1 MSITAKSVYRDTG
14 NFFRNQF
21 ITILLVS
28 LLCAFITVVL
38 GHAFSPTDAQIAQ
51 LSEGDQLTSSV
62 GLFDLVQN
70 MTPEQQ
76 QILLRASAASTFSGL
91 IGNAILAGGVILMI
105 QLISCYRRQCASV
118 TEAVYSDF
126 FDYSASANRYYAGCC
141 SRYSAGDPAG
151 TRTGDVGTG
160 QNGCL
165 CRDAQ
170 QYASGVVEY
179 ATSCAGSDRL
189 VAGKNVAVA
198 FCAKFCSTYAECRR
212 GIGEYAEQYDLRRVA
227 DLFVPPVH
235 ADSPI
240 NPERIPGLYPVLLIT
255 ESKNEAVS

>member
-91 IGNAILAGGVILMI
+91 IGNAILAGGIILMI
-105 QLISCYRRQCASV
+105 QLISAGQRITRHRRQRTGA

-126 FDYSASANRYYAGCC
+126 SDYSVGANRYYAGGGT
-141 SRYSAGDPAG
+141 RYSAGYPAG
-151 TRTGDVGTG
+151 TCTGDVSTG

-170 QYASGVVEY
+170 QYASGVV
-179 ATSCAGSDRL
+179 
-189 VAGKNVAVA
+189 
-198 FCAKFCSTYAECRR
+198 
-212 GIGEYAEQYDLRRVA
+212 
-227 DLFVPPVH
+227 
-235 ADSPI
+235 
-240 NPERIPGLYPVLLIT
+240 
-255 ESKNEAVS
+255 

>member
-91 IGNAILAGGVILMI
+91 IGNAILAGGIILMI
-105 QLISCYRRQCASV
+105 QLISAGHRVSALRAIG
-118 TEAVYSDF
+118 
-126 FDYSASANRYYAGCC
+126 ASAPVLPKLFILIFLTTLLVQIGIMLAILL
-141 SRYSAGDPAG
+141 ALAPVMLVQDKM
-151 TRTGDVGTG
+151 
-160 QNGCL
+160 
-165 CRDAQ
+165 
-170 QYASGVVEY
+170 GVF
-179 ATSCAGSDRL
+179 AAMRNSMRLAWSNMRL
-189 VAGKNVAVA
+189 VAPAVIGWLLAKTLLLLFAPSFAVLTPNVGAVLA
-198 FCAKFCSTYAECRR
+198 NTLSNMISA
-212 GIGEYAEQYDLRRVA
+212 
-227 DLFVPPVH
+227 
-235 ADSPI
+235 
-240 NPERIPGLYPVLLIT
+240 VLLIYLFRLYMLIRQ
-255 ESKNEAVS
+255 